1 MIKLRVTIL
10 CIIIFFSTS
19 LYAKPFSASLCRNN
33 DYICYIAKKGDTW
46 EKLFPEEDL
55 RDLIMRINRINIKL
69 YPGLKI
75 AIPRSDDTNPMAYSP
90 LPRQIHPPGDKVILV
105 SMSDLAFGAYD
116 EGGILEHWGPISGG
130 KEYCSDINQD
140 CRTPAG
146 KFEIYAKGNLKCAST
161 KYPVG
166 KGGAP
171 MPYCMFFK
179 GGFALHGSY
188 AVPGYNDS
196 HGCIR
201 MFIEDA
207 QWLNQNF
214 LIGKKNTTVII
225 VR

>member
-1 MIKLRVTIL
+1 MTRIKVYIAVMLFL
-10 CIIIFFSTS
+10 LSTP
-19 LYAKPFSASLCRNN
+19 LFAKPFSINLCSNS
-33 DYICYIAKKGDTW
+33 DYICYSVKKGDTW

-75 AIPRSDDTNPMAYSP
+75 AIPRNGDVNPMDFSP
-90 LPRQIHPPGDKVILV
+90 LPRQINPPGDKLILV

-116 EGGILEHWGPISGG
+116 AGGNLEHWGPISAG
-130 KEYCSDINQD
+130 KGFCPDINRG
-140 CRTPAG
+140 CHTPAG
-146 KFEIYAKGNLKCAST
+146 KFEIYAKGSSSCAST
-161 KYPVG
+161 KYPIG

-188 AVPGYNDS
+188 ILPGYHDS
-196 HGCIR
+196 HGCVR
-201 MFIEDA
+201 MLIDDA

-214 LIGKKNTTVII
+214 LIGQKNAIVII
-225 VR
+225 K